1 MELQRPL
8 PPHAAILRPLAAT
21 RHRTTADEPIYPTDR
36 RGWGAIDDMPAAGT
50 LKAPIRWSK
59 LFDLEPVEEADGL
72 DGGDHEE
79 DDDDHEEDD
88 HEEMN
93 AMAMVQ

>member
-1 MELQRPL
+1 M
-8 PPHAAILRPLAAT
+8 
-21 RHRTTADEPIYPTDR
+21 
-36 RGWGAIDDMPAAGT
+36 
-50 LKAPIRWSK
+50 
-59 LFDLEPVEEADGL
+59 

-93 AMAMVQ
+93 AMAMVHSNRMHINNELQLINVVI

>member
-1 MELQRPL
+1 M
-8 PPHAAILRPLAAT
+8 T
-21 RHRTTADEPIYPTDR
+21 
-36 RGWGAIDDMPAAGT
+36 
-50 LKAPIRWSK
+50 
-59 LFDLEPVEEADGL
+59 VEEADGL